1 MKIEVG
7 AHLTITSVGPWG
19 PALRRLATFRRI
31 GRLRPGQKRLV
42 RYYQS
47 LPHGGGL
54 LLPRGLLGTILQL
67 DPHATVHDRRLKRPA
82 VDFGWRGGLRD
93 YQEAAVRTL
102 IRYEGGTL
110 EMDPGGGKTRVFLR
124 TVAAWRQ
131 PTLWLTDK
139 LRLANQTLDAARE
152 HFVLPPSA
160 FGYVGEGVHQVGSH
174 FTVALF
180 QTLAKNPALL
190 KEMAGQVGA
199 VLVDECFVGGTLVEG
214 RPIESYA
221 VGDTVVTYDPRTQRF
236 APRPVTAVLARSYT
250 GDLIR
255 VETATGTILCT
266 PNHPWWTRRG
276 WVAAGDLAADDRIL
290 RAKHGWEG
298 LVSLG
303 TRPVVEAPVYNLS
316 VAGPHTYTVAGGY
329 VVHNCHHTASAT
341 FSAVVSQFPAYYRAG
356 ASGTPDRD
364 DGLGPLVTA
373 LLGPR
378 FTVPTAVLRA
388 RNVVMVPTVYLVRT
402 KFAGLEDGARWVD
415 TEKAR
420 AQDRERNQIIGQI
433 VWQARRR
440 GQRILVLVDRKDHAR
455 ILARMLEKAGIPAA
469 AVVGTVPPELQ
480 ARRLADME
488 AGRLVAIAT
497 KLANEGLDYPRM
509 DCLILAA
516 AARSLTGSKQKTGRV
531 VRTADGKRWAYIYD
545 LVDLDVDTY
554 AAQVQE
560 RVAFYREAGY
570 TLRRWTPPR
579 RPPAT
584 STTDVVL

>member
-1 MKIEVG
+1 MQIVVG
-7 AHLTITSVGPWG
+7 AHLTITAAGPWA

-54 LLPRGLLGTILQL
+54 LLPRGLLGPILQM
-67 DPHATVHDRRLKRPA
+67 DPQAHISDRRLRRPP
-82 VDFGWRGGLRD
+82 VDFGWHGGLRD

-102 IRYEGGTL
+102 LRYEGGTL

-124 TVAAWRQ
+124 TVAVWRQ

-152 HFVLPPSA
+152 HFPLPASA
-160 FGYVGEGVHQVGSH
+160 FGYVGEGVQQIGSH

-180 QTLAKNPALL
+180 QTLAKNPRILQALAAH
-190 KEMAGQVGA
+190 AGTVM
-199 VLVDECFVGGTLVEG
+199 VDECFIGGTPVEG
-214 RPIESYA
+214 RPIDAYA
-221 VGDTVVTYDPRTQRF
+221 VGDTVMAYDPRTQCV
-236 APRPVTAVLARSYT
+236 APRTVTAVMARQYS

-255 VETATGTILCT
+255 IETAQGPILCT

-276 WVAAGDLAADDRIL
+276 WVAAAALVATDRIFRL
-290 RAKHGWEG
+290 KQGWEG
-298 LVSLG
+298 IVSVG
-303 TRPVVEAPVYNLS
+303 IRPVVDEPVYNLS
-316 VAGPHTYTVAGGY
+316 VAGPHTYTVSGY
-329 VVHNCHHTASAT
+329 VVHNCHHTASTT
-341 FSAVVSQFPAYYRAG
+341 FSAVVSHFPAYYRAG

-373 LLGPR
+373 LIGPR

-388 RNVVMVPTVYLVRT
+388 RHVVMVPTVYLVRT
-402 KFAGLEDGARWVD
+402 RFSGLGEGARWVD
-415 TEKAR
+415 SEKAR
-420 AQDRERNQIIGQI
+420 AQDPERNRLIGQI

-455 ILARMLEKAGIPAA
+455 ILERMLLKAGIPAA
-469 AVVGTVPPELQ
+469 AVVGTLAPELQ

-509 DCLILAA
+509 DCLVLAA

-531 VRTADGKRWAYIYD
+531 VRVAEGKRWAVIYD
-545 LVDLDVDTY
+545 LADLGADTY

-560 RVAFYREAGY
+560 RLAFYRQAGY
-570 TLRRWTPPR
+570 TLRRWAPPR
-579 RPPAT
+579 PSAT
-584 STTDVVL
+584 RSQKGVVL